1 MERNIPHYDLE
12 LDETRDDLGVY
23 NIAIVPRGAMEKI
36 MIALE
41 EQKKVISV
49 SLDKVNKQY
58 LHCVIMSPDKIID
71 RNDNGLDYTVS
82 FSEKVIKQTS
92 EKFNKDGNHKN
103 IKLNHKNGTFIDGV
117 LVENWNVIDD
127 KLDKAVALGLDI
139 KKGDWVGT
147 VKVNDPNLLTEDFLN
162 NYSGW
167 SIEGDFIPVLRQQ
180 VKLELEKQKQNEN
193 KMGIFNKIKT
203 LFGIKVELI
212 EFALK
217 EGKKILVDENTA
229 EVFYIMEDGSR
240 GEKLVDGEYELEDGR
255 MLIVKDGMF
264 LDFKAV
270 EVISTEMSALQ
281 AKYNELEVKLA
292 LIEKEKADA
301 ELAKVELEKVELA
314 KQEDAK
320 KVELEAKVKELESKI
335 VELSKQDA
343 PIVKNVKEELTAME
357 QHLKDEADTRNEMLA
372 NLMKHKNKTK

>member
-264 LDFKAV
+264 SDFKEV

-357 QHLKDEADTRNEMLA
+357 QHLKDEADNRNEMLA